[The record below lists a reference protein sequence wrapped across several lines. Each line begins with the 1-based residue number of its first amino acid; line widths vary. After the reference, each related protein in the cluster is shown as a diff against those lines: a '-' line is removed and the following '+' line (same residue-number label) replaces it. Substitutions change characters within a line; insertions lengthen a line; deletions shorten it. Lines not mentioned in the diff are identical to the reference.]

1 MVEQTNQKQEELTDA
16 DLEKIEQNMLNMKN
30 LEQQIK
36 VEEGK

>member
-30 LEQQIK
+30 LDEQIK
-36 VEEGK
+36 NEEGK